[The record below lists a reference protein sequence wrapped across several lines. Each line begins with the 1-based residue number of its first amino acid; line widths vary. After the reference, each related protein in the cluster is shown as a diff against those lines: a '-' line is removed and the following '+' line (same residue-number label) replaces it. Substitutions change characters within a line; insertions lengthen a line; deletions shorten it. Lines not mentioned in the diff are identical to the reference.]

1 MAFKIPGWDKASPE
15 QKLDLIHDWLM
26 NMSTRVQDHE
36 KALPI
41 IAERLNA
48 LEKKE

>member
-1 MAFKIPGWDKASPE
+1 MTAKIPGWDKATPE

-26 NMSTRVQDHE
+26 SLSGRVQDHE

-41 IAERLNA
+41 IADRLNA
-48 LEKKE
+48 LEKTE